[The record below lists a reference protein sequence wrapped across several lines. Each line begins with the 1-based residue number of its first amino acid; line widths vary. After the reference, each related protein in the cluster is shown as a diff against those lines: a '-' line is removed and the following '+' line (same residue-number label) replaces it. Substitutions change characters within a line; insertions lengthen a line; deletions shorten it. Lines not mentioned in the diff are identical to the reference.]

1 MIAREK
7 EGERDSSLPPII
19 ESDKQL
25 GTTASLAS
33 AASATASRPVAKSA
47 AAPSIAASSNIHPSA
62 AREQGGVHDAESSS
76 PSGLST
82 ASLQQKRLIPVVR
95 RKTDSSKIDRE
106 RFPSQSPTRVDFLDS
121 RKKNQEA
128 TINQILITER
138 EQEARIKD
146 LTRKHGREERKEE
159 QLKRRGSE

>member
-1 MIAREK
+1 MR
-7 EGERDSSLPPII
+7 L
-19 ESDKQL
+19 
-25 GTTASLAS
+25 
-33 AASATASRPVAKSA
+33 VAKSA
-47 AAPSIAASSNIHPSA
+47 AAPSIAASSNIHLSA
-62 AREQGGVHDAESSS
+62 AREHGRVHDAKSSS
-76 PSGLST
+76 PSGPST
-82 ASLQQKRLIPVVR
+82 ASLQQKRLNPVVS

-159 QLKRRGSE
+159 